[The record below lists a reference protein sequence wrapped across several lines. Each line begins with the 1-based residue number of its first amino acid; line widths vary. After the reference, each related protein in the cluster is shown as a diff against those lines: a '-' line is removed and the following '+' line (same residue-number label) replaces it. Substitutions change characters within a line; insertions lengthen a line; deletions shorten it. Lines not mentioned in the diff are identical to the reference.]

1 MISLFSYYILL
12 FQSTTEF
19 LKGLPVYNA
28 NNFSRFQ
35 ADSFKSSSK
44 KPSVYL
50 QTKDFPSEQSK
61 CSSSFFIWLW
71 LGSDLLQPEFFM
83 IVIGLFDLYCL
94 YFYAYLFIFFCY
106 FVTAIT
112 TEGNN
117 IFLRFLHQQWDK
129 SSRNL
134 KKRETNGEQENG
146 MSRKKLK
153 TDSPGRT

>member
-1 MISLFSYYILL
+1 M
-12 FQSTTEF
+12 STTEF

-28 NNFSRFQ
+28 NNFTRFQ

-50 QTKDFPSEQSK
+50 QTKDFPPEQ
-61 CSSSFFIWLW
+61 
-71 LGSDLLQPEFFM
+71 
-83 IVIGLFDLYCL
+83 
-94 YFYAYLFIFFCY
+94 
-106 FVTAIT
+106 TIT
-112 TEGNN
+112 TEGSN

-134 KKRETNGEQENG
+134 KKRETNGDAENG
-146 MSRKKLK
+146 TRKRQK

>member
-1 MISLFSYYILL
+1 M
-12 FQSTTEF
+12 STTEF

-50 QTKDFPSEQSK
+50 QTKDFPPEQ
-61 CSSSFFIWLW
+61 
-71 LGSDLLQPEFFM
+71 
-83 IVIGLFDLYCL
+83 
-94 YFYAYLFIFFCY
+94 
-106 FVTAIT
+106 TIT
-112 TEGNN
+112 TEGSN

-134 KKRETNGEQENG
+134 NKKRETNGEAENG
-146 MSRKKLK
+146 ASRKKQK
-153 TDSPGRT
+153 TDSP